1 MRDMMSVLLE
11 GALDE
16 ELNEE
21 LGYSKYDYRNKETDN
36 SRNGHSEKTM
46 RTSYGDMDIAIPRD
60 RKGVYEPQLIP
71 KYQNTVT
78 QDMEEKII
86 SMYAKGM
93 TTTARNLPKRMRYYQ
108 GMIDLNILEKGD
120 DYNHLKKSYVIFICT
135 FDPFGLGRHI
145 YTFENRCSED
155 TALTLNDGTVK
166 IILNTKGTL
175 DDVSPEMK
183 RLLDY
188 VDGKGVSDTFTRDLE
203 EAVQSARQNEKWR
216 LDYMTLQQEY
226 RERFQEGKVEGI
238 KEGKIEGL
246 REGKIVGKIETLYEE
261 LHMTVVEIAEK
272 LAISEEEVQKIVDAL

>member
-1 MRDMMSVLLE
+1 MGKGGMAMVKTYEELELKDDFMFSVIMRDPRYVKPFLE
-11 GALDE
+11 TILRIKIAKIE
-16 ELNEE
+16 YPEVQKNI
-21 LGYSKYDYRNKETDN
+21 
-36 SRNGHSEKTM
+36 
-46 RTSYGDMDIAIPRD
+46 DIAA
-60 RKGVYEPQLIP
+60 G
-71 KYQNTVT
+71 
-78 QDMEEKII
+78 
-86 SMYAKGM
+86 AKGIRLDVYVEDEKHTVFNLEM
-93 TTTARNLPKRMRYYQ
+93 QTTTARNLPKRMRYYQ

-155 TALTLNDGTVK
+155 AALTLNDGTVK

-246 REGKIVGKIETLYEE
+246 REGKIEGKIETLYEE

>member
-1 MRDMMSVLLE
+1 MAKAYEELELKDDFMFSVIMRDPKYVKPFLE
-11 GALDE
+11 TILRIKIAKIE
-16 ELNEE
+16 YPEVQKNI
-21 LGYSKYDYRNKETDN
+21 
-36 SRNGHSEKTM
+36 
-46 RTSYGDMDIAIPRD
+46 DIAA
-60 RKGVYEPQLIP
+60 G
-71 KYQNTVT
+71 
-78 QDMEEKII
+78 
-86 SMYAKGM
+86 AKGI
-93 TTTARNLPKRMRYYQ
+93 RL
-108 GMIDLNILEKGD
+108 DV
-120 DYNHLKKSYVIFICT
+120 YVE
-135 FDPFGLGRHI
+135 D
-145 YTFENRCSED
+145 ENRCSED

-272 LAISEEEVQKIVDAL
+272 LAISEEEVQRIVDAL

>member
-1 MRDMMSVLLE
+1 MDKGGKAMAKAYEELELKDDFMFSVIMRDPKYVKPFLE
-11 GALDE
+11 TILRIKIAKIE
-16 ELNEE
+16 YPEVQKNI
-21 LGYSKYDYRNKETDN
+21 
-36 SRNGHSEKTM
+36 
-46 RTSYGDMDIAIPRD
+46 DIAA
-60 RKGVYEPQLIP
+60 G
-71 KYQNTVT
+71 
-78 QDMEEKII
+78 
-86 SMYAKGM
+86 AKGIRLDVYVEDEKHTVFNLEM
-93 TTTARNLPKRMRYYQ
+93 QTTTARNLPKRMRYYQ

-175 DDVSPEMK
+175 DDVSPAMK

-188 VDGKGVSDTFTRDLE
+188 VDGKGVSDTFTRNLE
-203 EAVQSARQNEKWR
+203 EAVQFARQNEKWR

-226 RERFQEGKVEGI
+226 RERFQEGKAEGI

-246 REGKIVGKIETLYEE
+246 REGKNEGKIETLYEE

-272 LAISEEEVQKIVDAL
+272 LAISEEEVQRIVDALEI

>member
-1 MRDMMSVLLE
+1 MGKGGMAMVKTYEELELKDDFMFSVIMRDPRYVKPFLE
-11 GALDE
+11 TILRIKIAKIE
-16 ELNEE
+16 YPEVQKNI
-21 LGYSKYDYRNKETDN
+21 
-36 SRNGHSEKTM
+36 
-46 RTSYGDMDIAIPRD
+46 DIAA
-60 RKGVYEPQLIP
+60 G
-71 KYQNTVT
+71 
-78 QDMEEKII
+78 
-86 SMYAKGM
+86 AKGIRLDVYVEDEKHTVFNLEM
-93 TTTARNLPKRMRYYQ
+93 QTTTARNLPKRMRYYQ

-155 TALTLNDGTVK
+155 TTLTLNDGTVK

-261 LHMTVVEIAEK
+261 LHMTVAEIAEK
-272 LAISEEEVQKIVDAL
+272 LVISEEEVQKIVDALENA

>member
-1 MRDMMSVLLE
+1 MGKGGMAMVKTYEELELKDDFMFSVIMRDPRYVKPFLE
-11 GALDE
+11 TILRIKIAKIE
-16 ELNEE
+16 YPEVQKNI
-21 LGYSKYDYRNKETDN
+21 
-36 SRNGHSEKTM
+36 
-46 RTSYGDMDIAIPRD
+46 DIAA
-60 RKGVYEPQLIP
+60 G
-71 KYQNTVT
+71 
-78 QDMEEKII
+78 
-86 SMYAKGM
+86 AKGIRLDVYVEDEKHTVFNLEM
-93 TTTARNLPKRMRYYQ
+93 QTTTARNLPKRMRYYQ

-155 TALTLNDGTVK
+155 IALTLNDGTVK

-226 RERFQEGKVEGI
+226 RERFR
-238 KEGKIEGL
+238 EGKIEGKI
-246 REGKIVGKIETLYEE
+246 EGKVEILYEE
-261 LHMTVVEIAEK
+261 LHMTVAEIAEK
-272 LAISEEEVQKIVDAL
+272 LQISLSLAKYRLTNARKQLEIFGREEDIHEKEL

>member
-1 MRDMMSVLLE
+1 MAKAYEELELKDDFMFSVIMRDPKYVKPFLE
-11 GALDE
+11 TILRIKIAKIE
-16 ELNEE
+16 YPEVQKNI
-21 LGYSKYDYRNKETDN
+21 
-36 SRNGHSEKTM
+36 
-46 RTSYGDMDIAIPRD
+46 DIAA
-60 RKGVYEPQLIP
+60 G
-71 KYQNTVT
+71 
-78 QDMEEKII
+78 
-86 SMYAKGM
+86 AKGIRLDVYVEDEKHTVFNLEM
-93 TTTARNLPKRMRYYQ
+93 QTTTARNLPKRMRYYQ

-155 TALTLNDGTVK
+155 IALTLNDGTVK

-203 EAVQSARQNEKWR
+203 EARQNEKWR

-226 RERFQEGKVEGI
+226 RERFQEGKAEGI
-238 KEGKIEGL
+238 KEGKIE
-246 REGKIVGKIETLYEE
+246 GKIETLYEE

-272 LAISEEEVQKIVDAL
+272 LAISEEEVQRIVDALEKD